1 MSEIKIF
8 QNNQFG
14 EIRTTTDENNEP
26 LFCASDVTGILGYAN
41 GRKAI
46 TDNCN
51 PKGVTTSDTPTNGG
65 IQNLTYINE
74 GNLYRLII
82 RSKRPEAEQ
91 FEKWVC
97 EEVLPSIRKNGIYA
111 TDSVI
116 DNILN
121 DPDFGIKLLTNL
133 KEEKQKRLEAE
144 QQIARKDEFIEI
156 QNKEI
161 SQLAPKAEYA
171 DKVLISVNSFTTNQI
186 AKEYGVGAETLNAK
200 LKSLGVQYK
209 QNDQWLLY
217 SKYQDKGY
225 TKTNTYQKTV
235 NEVERTW
242 HSTVWTEK
250 GRKFIHELLKDNPP
264 RTKTQA
270 KKQVP
275 KLELT
280 Y

>member
-14 EIRTTTDENNEP
+14 EIRTATTEKGEP
-26 LFCASDVTGILGYAN
+26 LFCLTDLCASIGITNSRNVKNRLEIEDVHQ
-41 GRKAI
+41 
-46 TDNCN
+46 
-51 PKGVTTSDTPTNGG
+51 VDTLTAGG
-65 IQNLTYINE
+65 IQQTAFVTESGMYDV
-74 GNLYRLII
+74 II
-82 RSKRPEAEQ
+82 RSDSENAKPFR
-91 FEKWVC
+91 KWVTS
-97 EEVLPSIRKNGIYA
+97 EVLPSIRKNGIYA

-116 DNILN
+116 DNILS

-144 QQIARKDEFIEI
+144 HQLARKDEVIEI

-264 RTKTQA
+264 RTKSQA
-270 KKQVP
+270 NKQVS
-275 KLELT
+275 KLEFAN
-280 Y
+280 